1 MSRPALVLLVKFR
14 TALSTEE
21 AQQVIDSRIDQFR
34 ALDGLS
40 QKYYLQDTETGEMAG
55 LYLWDSAE
63 ALADFRE
70 SELRASIASAY
81 QVVGEPRIEVF
92 RIFDILRDTAA

>member
-14 TALSTEE
+14 TALSIEE